1 MIEYLRIENLA
12 LLERAEIDFTEG
24 FTAVTGETGA
34 GKSVLLGALAML
46 SGARCGKEAVGGHSD
61 TCRVEAV
68 LRFKDTSKIDRLLE
82 SSGLPPC
89 EDGTLLIS
97 RVVGISKPSR
107 AFVNSSPAPLSF
119 LSKLGGYWIDV
130 HGPGEP
136 QKLFSRKNQL
146 EMLDTFA
153 GDSQLLEEYMRIYS
167 ERRQMLSN
175 IESLSQTKSLG
186 EDEIEFLRSRI
197 AAIDAVNPTEESI
210 AELEEKSK
218 LAEAASDIVEKS
230 SAVAEAIDGDG
241 GILEKL
247 AAASKFASEISRFSA
262 AAESLSERLR
272 GVGLELADISSEY
285 GNLARSSNMDEAQI
299 ETVRRKMTDWL
310 GLCRKFG
317 NSVESVLSAR
327 REMAAKI
334 ENQSDV
340 RATMEKL
347 RRRADEL
354 LESLVPIA
362 EKILKAREKA
372 AKKLA
377 ERASKTLLGLGFKNA
392 RFDISISAE
401 SEPSPDCGSS
411 CEFMFMAN
419 PGQPLLPLAKIASS
433 GELAR
438 VMLALKTTLA
448 DADAT
453 PLLVFDE
460 VDANVGGEI
469 GAEVG
474 KRLAEL
480 SKGHQVFCV
489 THLPQVAAC
498 ANGHF
503 LVEKS
508 QTKTSTSVS
517 IARIDGD
524 KKRRVSEL
532 ARMLGDRNSESA
544 VAHAQKLLDKK
555 F

>member
-89 EDGTLLIS
+89 EDETLLIS

-119 LSKLGGYWIDV
+119 LSKLGGYWIDF

>member
-82 SSGLPPC
+82 SAGLPPC

-119 LSKLGGYWIDV
+119 LSKLGGYWIDF

-167 ERRQMLSN
+167 ERRQTLLN

-354 LESLVPIA
+354 LESLAPIA
-362 EKILKAREKA
+362 DKILKAREKA
-372 AKKLA
+372 TKKLA

-392 RFDISISAE
+392 RFGISISAE
-401 SEPSPDCGSS
+401 PEPSPDCGSS

-480 SKGHQVFCV
+480 SKSHQVFCV

>member
-119 LSKLGGYWIDV
+119 LSKLGGYWIDF

-167 ERRQMLSN
+167 ERRQILSN

-544 VAHAQKLLDKK
+544 VAHAQKLLD
-555 F
+555 

>member
-68 LRFKDTSKIDRLLE
+68 LRFKDTSKIDKLLE

-119 LSKLGGYWIDV
+119 LSKLGGYWIDF

-354 LESLVPIA
+354 LESLAPIA

>member
-68 LRFKDTSKIDRLLE
+68 LRFKDTSKIDKLLE

-119 LSKLGGYWIDV
+119 LSKLGGYWIDF

-167 ERRQMLSN
+167 ERRQILSN

-197 AAIDAVNPTEESI
+197 AAIDAVNPTEESV

-310 GLCRKFG
+310 GLCRNFG

-517 IARIDGD
+517 ITRIDGD

>member
-68 LRFKDTSKIDRLLE
+68 LRFKDTSKIDKLLE

-119 LSKLGGYWIDV
+119 LSKLGGYWIDF

-186 EDEIEFLRSRI
+186 EDEIEFMRSRI

>member
-68 LRFKDTSKIDRLLE
+68 LRFKDTSKIDKLLE

-97 RVVGISKPSR
+97 RVFGISKPSR

-119 LSKLGGYWIDV
+119 LSKLGGYWIDF

-401 SEPSPDCGSS
+401 SDPSPDCGSS

>member
-46 SGARCGKEAVGGHSD
+46 SGARCGKEVVGGHSD

-68 LRFKDTSKIDRLLE
+68 LRFKDTSKIDKLLE
-82 SSGLPPC
+82 SSGLPTC

-119 LSKLGGYWIDV
+119 LSKLGGYWIDF

-347 RRRADEL
+347 RRRADEF

-503 LVEKS
+503 LVEKF

>member
-46 SGARCGKEAVGGHSD
+46 SGARCGKEVVGGHSD

-68 LRFKDTSKIDRLLE
+68 LRFKDTSKIDKLLE

-119 LSKLGGYWIDV
+119 LSKLGGYWIDF

-167 ERRQMLSN
+167 ERRQILSN

-503 LVEKS
+503 LVEKF

-517 IARIDGD
+517 ITRIDGD

>member
-68 LRFKDTSKIDRLLE
+68 LRFKDTSKIDKLLE

-119 LSKLGGYWIDV
+119 LSKLGGYWIDF

-218 LAEAASDIVEKS
+218 LAEVASDIVEKS

>member
-68 LRFKDTSKIDRLLE
+68 LRFKDTSKIDKLLE
-82 SSGLPPC
+82 SSGLPTC

-119 LSKLGGYWIDV
+119 LSKLGGYWIDF

-167 ERRQMLSN
+167 ERRQILSN

>member
-12 LLERAEIDFTEG
+12 LLKRAEIDFTEG

-46 SGARCGKEAVGGHSD
+46 SGARCGKEVVGGHSD

-68 LRFKDTSKIDRLLE
+68 LRFKDTSKIDKLLE

-119 LSKLGGYWIDV
+119 LSKLGGYWIDF

-167 ERRQMLSN
+167 ERRQILSN

-474 KRLAEL
+474 NRLAEL

>member
-119 LSKLGGYWIDV
+119 LSKLGGYWIDF

-167 ERRQMLSN
+167 ERRQILSN

-377 ERASKTLLGLGFKNA
+377 ERASKTFLGLGFKNA

-474 KRLAEL
+474 KRLTEL

-503 LVEKS
+503 LVEKF

>member
-68 LRFKDTSKIDRLLE
+68 LRFKDTSKIDKLLE

-119 LSKLGGYWIDV
+119 LSKLGGYWIDF

-167 ERRQMLSN
+167 ERRQILSN

-503 LVEKS
+503 LVEKF

-524 KKRRVSEL
+524 KKHRVSEL

>member
-68 LRFKDTSKIDRLLE
+68 LRFKDTSKIDKLLE

-119 LSKLGGYWIDV
+119 LSKLGGYWIDF

-167 ERRQMLSN
+167 ERRQMLSD

-262 AAESLSERLR
+262 AAESLSERLK

-419 PGQPLLPLAKIASS
+419 PGQPLLQLAKIASS

>member
-82 SSGLPPC
+82 SAGLPPC

-119 LSKLGGYWIDV
+119 LSKLGGYWIDF

-167 ERRQMLSN
+167 ERRQTLLN

-334 ENQSDV
+334 ENQSHV

-347 RRRADEL
+347 RRGADEL
-354 LESLVPIA
+354 LESLAPIA
-362 EKILKAREKA
+362 DKILKAREKA
-372 AKKLA
+372 TKKLA

-392 RFDISISAE
+392 RFGISISAE
-401 SEPSPDCGSS
+401 PEPSPDCGSS

-480 SKGHQVFCV
+480 SKSHQVFCV

>member
-24 FTAVTGETGA
+24 FTVVTGETGA

-119 LSKLGGYWIDV
+119 LSKLGGYWIDF

-517 IARIDGD
+517 ITRIDGD

>member
-119 LSKLGGYWIDV
+119 LSKLGGYWIDF

-167 ERRQMLSN
+167 ERRQILSN

-354 LESLVPIA
+354 LKSLVPIA

-372 AKKLA
+372 AMKLA

-503 LVEKS
+503 LVEKF

>member
-119 LSKLGGYWIDV
+119 LSKLGGYWIDF

-218 LAEAASDIVEKS
+218 LAEVASDIVEKS

-503 LVEKS
+503 LVEKF

>member
-119 LSKLGGYWIDV
+119 LSKLGGYWIDF

-317 NSVESVLSAR
+317 NSVEFVLSAR

-392 RFDISISAE
+392 RFDITISAE

-503 LVEKS
+503 LVEKF

>member
-68 LRFKDTSKIDRLLE
+68 LRFKDTSKIDKLLE

-119 LSKLGGYWIDV
+119 LSKLGGYWIDF

-317 NSVESVLSAR
+317 NSVGSVLSAR

>member
-68 LRFKDTSKIDRLLE
+68 LHFKDTSKIDKLLE
-82 SSGLPPC
+82 SSGLPTC

-119 LSKLGGYWIDV
+119 LSKLGGYWIDF

-247 AAASKFASEISRFSA
+247 AAASKFASEISRFSV

>member
-119 LSKLGGYWIDV
+119 LSKLGGYWIDF

-347 RRRADEL
+347 RRRTDEL

-503 LVEKS
+503 LVEKF

>member
-46 SGARCGKEAVGGHSD
+46 SGARCGKEVVGGHSD

-68 LRFKDTSKIDRLLE
+68 LRFKDTSKIDKLLE

-89 EDGTLLIS
+89 EDGTLLMS

-119 LSKLGGYWIDV
+119 LSKLGGYWIDF

-167 ERRQMLSN
+167 ERRQILSN

>member
-68 LRFKDTSKIDRLLE
+68 LRFKDTSKIDKLLE

-119 LSKLGGYWIDV
+119 LSKLGGYWIDF

-544 VAHAQKLLDKK
+544 VAHAQKLLD
-555 F
+555 

>member
-119 LSKLGGYWIDV
+119 LSKLGGYWIDF

-167 ERRQMLSN
+167 ERRQILSN

-197 AAIDAVNPTEESI
+197 AAIDAVNPTEESV

-503 LVEKS
+503 LVEKF

>member
-119 LSKLGGYWIDV
+119 LSKLGGYWIDF

-377 ERASKTLLGLGFKNA
+377 ERATKTLLGLGFKNA

-503 LVEKS
+503 LVEKF

>member
-119 LSKLGGYWIDV
+119 LSKLGGYWIDF

-175 IESLSQTKSLG
+175 IELLSQTKSLG

>member
-119 LSKLGGYWIDV
+119 LSKLGGYWIDF

-167 ERRQMLSN
+167 ERRQILSN

-508 QTKTSTSVS
+508 QTKTSTNVS

>member
-119 LSKLGGYWIDV
+119 LSKLGGYWIDF

-167 ERRQMLSN
+167 ERRQILSN

-503 LVEKS
+503 LVEKF
-508 QTKTSTSVS
+508 QTKTSTNVS

>member
-119 LSKLGGYWIDV
+119 LSKLGGYWIDF

-392 RFDISISAE
+392 RFDITISAE

-503 LVEKS
+503 LVEKF

>member
-24 FTAVTGETGA
+24 ITAVTGETGA

-119 LSKLGGYWIDV
+119 LSKLGGYWIDF

-167 ERRQMLSN
+167 ERRQILSN

>member
-82 SSGLPPC
+82 SSGLPTC

-119 LSKLGGYWIDV
+119 LSKLGGYWIDF

-167 ERRQMLSN
+167 ERRQILSN

-392 RFDISISAE
+392 RFDISISAD

-517 IARIDGD
+517 ITRIDDD

>member
-119 LSKLGGYWIDV
+119 LSKLGGYWIDF

-317 NSVESVLSAR
+317 NSVASVLSAR

-503 LVEKS
+503 LVEKF

>member
-68 LRFKDTSKIDRLLE
+68 LRFKDTSKIDKLLE

-97 RVVGISKPSR
+97 RVVGISKSSR

-119 LSKLGGYWIDV
+119 LSKLGGYWIDF

-372 AKKLA
+372 AMKLA

-517 IARIDGD
+517 ITRIDGD

>member
-119 LSKLGGYWIDV
+119 LSKLGGYWIDF

-197 AAIDAVNPTEESI
+197 AALDAVNPTEESI

-392 RFDISISAE
+392 RFDISISAD

-503 LVEKS
+503 LVEKF

>member
-68 LRFKDTSKIDRLLE
+68 LRFKDTSKIDKLLE

-119 LSKLGGYWIDV
+119 LSKLGGYWIDF

>member
-119 LSKLGGYWIDV
+119 LSKLGGYWIDF

-285 GNLARSSNMDEAQI
+285 GNFARSSNMDEAQI